1 MLLLK
6 ASVHWTG
13 TVPQTTA
20 YLERNKRPLEV
31 HGCKVLYSTEPNGAT
46 GAHLPSILT
55 EQTPQQTPRF
65 TAVHA
70 LTAQVSLL
78 GLSERH
84 GVQCVGLARSAER
97 RKDLE
102 AQGEQS
108 QS

>member
-55 EQTPQQTPRF
+55 EQTPQQTPTLRIQTGLIAGVGTLKTQNPSHWF
-65 TAVHA
+65 RPGF
-70 LTAQVSLL
+70 L
-78 GLSERH
+78 GLPAS
-84 GVQCVGLARSAER
+84 SAADR
-97 RKDLE
+97 TG
-102 AQGEQS
+102 AA
-108 QS
+108 